1 MKTNDFIPKRPFYLM
16 YEVEAR
22 ELRSRI
28 FAASQIINSAS
39 RVVVFQHSELYRIA
53 LFSKPGKILI
63 KSASYNFLTAIKLMR
78 FRGFHVL
85 QHQEEGIHATSSSE
99 APLTMSRK
107 VNMQCSKYL
116 AWHVN
121 DAHLSRKSGFP
132 EHKIVICGNMRFEY
146 LKFCRSRRLQNL
158 TNPLRILV
166 LTNFDMDKIN
176 YPMAKKATQEETVA
190 ISKVQVALSAQK
202 KLAADDSKLY
212 SEFLQDNRLQSYAV
226 VVRRYF
232 FENASLNFLGENLR
246 IDENVDFYDSLE
258 NADIVL
264 HYGSTGGI
272 EGSYLGL
279 PSVVLTSNPQV
290 QTEGILHS
298 SLVCT
303 KIDDVFEWLHQ
314 FDIHRSQLTTVA
326 NEQAQSFMSFNGFNL
341 DDSFEIQELIS
352 SRFAYPETKSGFTQ
366 LTTWIASL
374 FFYSKSRLRD
384 VSVLFR
390 KEKRVK
396 KASLLR
402 SENICRHLNS
412 IGISDGLKY
421 HIGASRKIVTFYR
434 K

>member
-1 MKTNDFIPKRPFYLM
+1 MKTTDFSSKRPFYLM

-39 RVVVFQHSELYRIA
+39 RVVVFQHSELFRIA
-53 LFSKPGKILI
+53 LFSKPGEILI
-63 KSASYNFLTAIKLMR
+63 KSASYNFLPAIKLMR
-78 FRGFHVL
+78 FRGFNVL
-85 QHQEEGIHATSSSE
+85 QHQEEGIHSTSSSD
-99 APLTMSRK
+99 APLTMSRQ

-121 DAHLSRKSGFP
+121 DALVSQKSGFSEP
-132 EHKIVICGNMRFEY
+132 KIVICGNMRFEY

-166 LTNFDMDKIN
+166 LTNFDLSRIN
-176 YPMAKKATQEETVA
+176 YPIAKKASREESAA
-190 ISKVQVALSAQK
+190 ISKVRVTLTAQK
-202 KLAADDSKLY
+202 KLATDDSKLY
-212 SEFLQDNRLQSYAV
+212 SQFLEDHRLQNYDV

-232 FENASLNFLGENLR
+232 FETASLINSGKNLR

-258 NADIVL
+258 DADIVL

-279 PSVVLTSNPQV
+279 PSIILTSNPQS

-298 SLVCT
+298 SIVCT
-303 KIDDVFEWLHQ
+303 KIDDLFDQLHQ

-326 NEQAQSFMSFNGFNL
+326 NEQSKSFMSFNGFNL
-341 DDSFEIQELIS
+341 DNSFEIQELIS
-352 SRFAYPETKSGFTQ
+352 SGFAYPETNPGNIQ
-366 LTTWIASL
+366 LSVWIASL
-374 FFYSKSRLRD
+374 VFYTKSKLRD
-384 VSVLFR
+384 FSVLFR

-402 SENICRHLNS
+402 SENVRRHLNS
-412 IGISDGLKY
+412 IEKNVGLEYRISSSK
-421 HIGASRKIVTFYR
+421 KIVTFYQ
-434 K
+434 